1 MVRFSS
7 LDDSCRG
14 REREPNVELKVLKV
28 QRNNVLLHTAGTVG
42 VIVGRIFELDNKA
55 AKKP

>member
-1 MVRFSS
+1 MTTVVVVE
-7 LDDSCRG
+7 
-14 REREPNVELKVLKV
+14 RERESPMSSFKVLKV

>member
-1 MVRFSS
+1 MTTVVVVE
-7 LDDSCRG
+7 
-14 REREPNVELKVLKV
+14 REREPNVELQSFEGPEK
-28 QRNNVLLHTAGTVG
+28 QRTITAGTVG